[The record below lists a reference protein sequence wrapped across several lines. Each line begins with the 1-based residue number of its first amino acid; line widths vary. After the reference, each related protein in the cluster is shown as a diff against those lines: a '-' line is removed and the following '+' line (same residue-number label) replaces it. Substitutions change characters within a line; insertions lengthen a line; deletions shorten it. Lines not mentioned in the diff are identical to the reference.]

1 MADATTFREHIT
13 EGYTFKGPSF
23 VLGGAMLG
31 DQTLADT
38 LVRIPLG
45 TLNRH
50 GLIAGAT
57 GTGKTKT
64 LQIIAEQ
71 LSREGVPSLL
81 MDIKGD
87 LSGIAVPSEGHPKID
102 ERHAAIGIPFTAG
115 GSPVE
120 LLTLSDEP
128 GARLRATV
136 IEFGPVLF
144 SKMLGLNDT
153 QSGIVA
159 VVFRY
164 AEESDLP
171 LLDLKDFRKILQWLT
186 GEGKKEVEQ
195 DYGRIST
202 ASVGAIMRR
211 IVELESQGAER
222 FFGEPSFEVEDLTRL
237 DELGRGIV
245 SIIRLTDVQDK
256 PKMFSTF
263 MLQLLAEVYATFPEE
278 GDLDRPKLVIFID
291 EAHLVFEEATDA
303 LLDQLEAIIKLIR
316 SKGVGL
322 FFVTQNPADI
332 PSDILGQ
339 LGLKV
344 QHALRAF
351 TAKDRRAIKLASE
364 NYPLTDYYDVDQTL
378 TELGTGE
385 AFVTALDRKGR
396 PTPLVRT
403 LLRAP
408 ESRMDILT
416 DREIKDIV
424 RRSPL
429 AQKYN
434 KDVDRDSAYEILQ
447 KKMDA
452 AAAAEHK
459 AEMEEQRAKA
469 RKTTTTR
476 SRRREKSTFE
486 KVMNSTT
493 TRQIGRTIAREFT
506 RGLLGVLG
514 IKQRRRRR

>member
-1 MADATTFREHIT
+1 MSTPDQFRQIIE

-31 DQTLADT
+31 EETLTDS

-64 LQIIAEQ
+64 LQIFAEQ

-87 LSGIAVPSEGHPKID
+87 LSGISVASGGHPKID
-102 ERHAAIGIPFTAG
+102 ERHAAIGIPFEAS

-120 LLTLSDEP
+120 LLSLSKEP

-136 IEFGPVLF
+136 VEFGPVLF
-144 SKMLGLNDT
+144 SKMLDLNDT

-159 VVFRY
+159 VAFRY
-164 AEESDLP
+164 AEESGLP

-186 GEGKKEVEQ
+186 GEGKKEIEA

-202 ASVGAIMRR
+202 ASTGAIMRKV
-211 IVELESQGAER
+211 VELESQGAEE
-222 FFGEPSFEVEDLTRL
+222 FFGEMSFDVEDLTRL

-256 PKMFSTF
+256 PKLFSTF

-303 LLDQLEAIIKLIR
+303 LLDQLESIIKLIR

-351 TAKDRRAIKLASE
+351 TAKDRKAIKLASE
-364 NYPLTDYYDVDQTL
+364 NYPLTDFYDVDTVL

-385 AFVTALDRKGR
+385 ALVTVLDRKGR
-396 PTPLVRT
+396 PTPLART
-403 LLRAP
+403 MLRAP
-408 ESRMDILT
+408 ESRMDVLT
-416 DREIKDIV
+416 KKEIKEIVDNSPLVRKYNEEIDRE
-424 RRSPL
+424 
-429 AQKYN
+429 
-434 KDVDRDSAYEILQ
+434 SAYEMLE
-447 KKMDA
+447 KKMEA
-452 AAAAEHK
+452 AAKAEHK
-459 AEMEEQRAKA
+459 AEMEEQKAKA
-469 RKTTTTR
+469 RKTSTR
-476 SRRREKSTFE
+476 SRRKEKSMFE
-486 KVMNSTT
+486 QIMSNTT
-493 TRQIGRTIAREFT
+493 TRQIGRTVAREFT

-514 IKQRRRRR
+514 IKNRR

>member
-1 MADATTFREHIT
+1 FEA
-13 EGYTFKGPSF
+13 PSF

-31 DQTLADT
+31 EETLT
-38 LVRIPLG
+38 GSLVRIPLG

-71 LSREGVPSLL
+71 LSKEGVPSLL

-87 LSGIAVPSEGHPKID
+87 LSGIAVASSGHPKID
-102 ERHAAIGIPFTAG
+102 ERHEAIGIPFTAG
-115 GSPVE
+115 ASPVE

-136 IEFGPVLF
+136 VEFGPVLF
-144 SKMLGLNDT
+144 SKMLNLNDT

-159 VVFRY
+159 IAFKY
-164 AEESDLP
+164 AEENALP
-171 LLDLKDFRKILQWLT
+171 LLDLKDFRKILQWIT
-186 GEGKKEVEQ
+186 GDGKKEIES

-202 ASVGAIMRR
+202 ASTGAIMRR
-211 IVELESQGAER
+211 IVELETQGAEH
-222 FFGEPSFEVEDLTRL
+222 FFGETSFDVEDLTRL
-237 DELGRGIV
+237 DELGRGMV
-245 SIIRLTDVQDK
+245 SILRLTDVQDK
-256 PKMFSTF
+256 PKLFSTF

-278 GDLDRPKLVIFID
+278 GDMDRQKLVIFID

-303 LLDQLEAIIKLIR
+303 LLDQLESIIKLIR

-339 LGLKV
+339 LGLKI

-351 TAKDRRAIKLASE
+351 TAKDRKAIKLASE
-364 NYPLTDYYDVDQTL
+364 NYPLTEFYDIDQTL

-385 AFVTALDRKGR
+385 AFVTVLDRKGR

-403 LLRAP
+403 MLRAP

-416 DREIKDIV
+416 TSEIKDIV
-424 RRSPL
+424 NHSPL
-429 AQKYN
+429 VRKYN
-434 KDVDRDSAYEILQ
+434 REIDRDSAYEMLE
-447 KKMDA
+447 KKMEA
-452 AAAAEHK
+452 AAKAEHK
-459 AEMEEQRAKA
+459 AEMGKQQEKA
-469 RKTTTTR
+469 RGTST
-476 SRRREKSTFE
+476 RRRRAEKSTLE
-486 KVMNSTT
+486 KIMSNTT
-493 TRQIGRTIAREFT
+493 TRQIGRTIARELA

-514 IKQRRRRR
+514 IKKR

>member
-1 MADATTFREHIT
+1 MSNQDQFRQTIE

-31 DQTLADT
+31 EETLT
-38 LVRIPLG
+38 GSMVRIPLG

-71 LSREGVPSLL
+71 LSKEGVPSLL

-87 LSGIAVPSEGHPKID
+87 LSGIAVASGGHPKID
-102 ERHAAIGIPFTAG
+102 ERHAAIGLPFQAS

-136 IEFGPVLF
+136 VEFGPVLF
-144 SKMLGLNDT
+144 SKMLNLNDT

-159 VVFRY
+159 VTFQY
-164 AEESDLP
+164 AEENELP
-171 LLDLKDFRKILQWLT
+171 LLDLKDFRKILQWIT
-186 GEGKKEVEQ
+186 GEGKKEIEA

-202 ASVGAIMRR
+202 ASTGAIMRR
-211 IVELESQGAER
+211 IVELETQGAKE
-222 FFGEPSFEVEDLTRL
+222 FFGETSFDVEDLTRL
-237 DELGRGIV
+237 DEFGRGMV
-245 SIIRLTDVQDK
+245 SILRLTDVQDR
-256 PKMFSTF
+256 PKLFSTF

-303 LLDQLEAIIKLIR
+303 LLDQLESIIKLIR

-339 LGLKV
+339 LGLKI

-351 TAKDRRAIKLASE
+351 TAKDRKAIKLASE
-364 NYPLTDYYDVDQTL
+364 NYPLTDFYDVDKVL

-385 AFVTALDRKGR
+385 ALVTVLDRKGR
-396 PTPLVRT
+396 PTPLART
-403 LLRAP
+403 MLRAP

-416 DREIKDIV
+416 KAEIKDIV
-424 RRSPL
+424 QLSPL
-429 AQKYN
+429 VRKYN
-434 KDVDRDSAYEILQ
+434 KEIDRDSAYEILG
-447 KKMDA
+447 KKMEA
-452 AAAAEHK
+452 AAKAEHK
-459 AEMEEQRAKA
+459 AEMEEQKAKA
-469 RKTTTTR
+469 RKTSTR
-476 SRRREKSTFE
+476 PRRKEKSMFE
-486 KVMNSTT
+486 QIMSNTT
-493 TRQIGRTIAREFT
+493 TRQIGRTVAREFT

-514 IKQRRRRR
+514 IKTRR